1 MPGMMDTI
9 LNLGLNNEAVNGLAQ
24 STKNERFAFDSYRR
38 FIQMYS
44 DVVLEIDNSLF
55 EDALEDIKIENGYSE
70 DTELTP
76 QNLKDLTET
85 YKKIVLNE
93 LNRPFPQDPS
103 EQLWGAISAVF
114 SSWMNNRA
122 ITYRKL
128 NNLPSSWGT
137 AVNVQAMVFGNLGD
151 DCATGVAFTRNP
163 STGSKEFFG
172 EYLINAQGEDVV
184 AGIRTPFPLTK
195 MSSGGNGQSM
205 DCLLYTSDAADDP

>member
-1 MPGMMDTI
+1 M
-9 LNLGLNNEAVNGLAQ
+9 
-24 STKNERFAFDSYRR
+24 
-38 FIQMYS
+38 
-44 DVVLEIDNSLF
+44 LEIDNSLF

-103 EQLWGAISAVF
+103 EQLWEAISAVF

-137 AVNVQAMVFGNLGD
+137 AVNIQSMVFGNMGE

-163 STGSKEFFG
+163 NNGENIFYG

-184 AGIRTPFPLTK
+184 ALSLIHI
-195 MSSGGNGQSM
+195 
-205 DCLLYTSDAADDP
+205 